1 MEQAQKGEVALFFL
15 DAAHF
20 VMGCDFLGCIYGK
33 TRRIVRTWSGR
44 KRYNVLGAVD
54 FVTKRMITVTND
66 TYITATQVCAMLLE
80 ISRDYAGKRIHI
92 VLDNARYQKCK
103 VVQELAVEHGIHLEY
118 IPPYSPNLN
127 LIERAWKFVKGE
139 LRTKYYDDFKEF
151 REKIDSIVAS
161 TCGANKE
168 RMSRLMGKNV
178 QLFDK
183 LSLITEDTYT
193 MPSVGRSVAA

>member
-1 MEQAQKGEVALFFL
+1 
-15 DAAHF
+15 
-20 VMGCDFLGCIYGK
+20 
-33 TRRIVRTWSGR
+33 
-44 KRYNVLGAVD
+44 
-54 FVTKRMITVTND
+54 
-66 TYITATQVCAMLLE
+66 MLLE

>member
-66 TYITATQVCAMLLE
+66 TYITATQVC
-80 ISRDYAGKRIHI
+80 YA
-92 VLDNARYQKCK
+92 A
-103 VVQELAVEHGIHLEY
+103 
-118 IPPYSPNLN
+118 
-127 LIERAWKFVKGE
+127 
-139 LRTKYYDDFKEF
+139 
-151 REKIDSIVAS
+151 
-161 TCGANKE
+161 
-168 RMSRLMGKNV
+168 
-178 QLFDK
+178 
-183 LSLITEDTYT
+183 
-193 MPSVGRSVAA
+193 